1 MLGTLGD
8 LTFTVSSNR
17 IFTYKDLSIKS
28 SVRMAQHDSLQTKPT
43 LEFIGEGLD
52 ELQVKLDLRIEDKVN
67 PYSEFLKIKEKM
79 TKGEE
84 LTFFIGDKKIGK
96 FVIADIGHSYRRI
109 DNKGN
114 ILAMDLDLN
123 LKEVAPKP
131 KAETKVVKADKKE
144 VGKKIAQNL
153 VKKAVTKKP
162 VAAAMLMPLKPIADV
177 TQKYLGIKPPR
188 IVRPK
193 RKGGRKK

>member
-8 LTFTVSSNR
+8 LTFSNR
-17 IFTYKDLSIKS
+17 IFTYKGLSIKS
-28 SVRMAQHDSLQTKPT
+28 SVRMAQHDSLQSKPT

-52 ELQVKLDLRIEDKVN
+52 ELQVKLDLRIENKVN
-67 PYSEFLKIKEKM
+67 PYSEFLKFKEKM

-96 FVIADIGHSYRRI
+96 FVIADIGHGYRRI

-131 KAETKVVKADKKE
+131 KAKTKVIKADKKE
-144 VGKKIAQNL
+144 VGKKLAQNL

-188 IVRPK
+188 IIRPK
-193 RKGGRKK
+193 RKGGRRK